1 MGPRAQRLSRRGFLA
16 GAGIATAGLLAP
28 PRAWALSA
36 TDGFRLLRARA
47 VAAGG
52 EAPPIGSPLRY
63 DDSLPGPLLRIRR
76 GEELRVRLR
85 NDLPEPTSVHWHG
98 VRLPNAMDGV
108 PPLTQPAVAPGAS
121 FDYRFRPPDAGTY
134 WYHAAG
140 ATQIDQGLHGALIVE
155 EPQAIDADRDIAL
168 VVAMPV
174 NAGDAPILVNGS
186 LRPNIPVR
194 RGERVRLRL
203 INASAAQALMLRL
216 DGHAPWVMAVD
227 GQPAEPF
234 VAREGRVGLGP
245 GNRVDLFVDLVRE
258 RGTAAPLV
266 AGTQADAQRERP
278 IARLAY
284 APDTDARDVRRAP
297 PLALPPNPL
306 PARIDLKTALRADV
320 TLADAKPFDP
330 AGAPSFAVKRG
341 RAVTLA
347 IRNGSGR
354 PWAVHVHG
362 HHFRLLDR
370 LDDGWKPYWMDTL
383 IVGEQV
389 ERIAFLAD
397 NPGNW
402 LIGCRMLERRDTEA
416 SHWFAVT

>member
-1 MGPRAQRLSRRGFLA
+1 MGRQAQRLSRRDFLA
-16 GAGIATAGLLAP
+16 GAGVAVVGFGTSPLARAQGTSDGL
-28 PRAWALSA
+28 
-36 TDGFRLLRARA
+36 RLLRARA
-47 VAAGG
+47 VGAGG
-52 EAPPIGSPLRY
+52 EAPPAGSPLRY
-63 DDSLPGPLLRIRR
+63 NDSLPGPLLRIRR
-76 GEELRVRLR
+76 SEELRLRLV
-85 NDLPEPTSVHWHG
+85 NDLSEPTSVHWHG

-108 PPLTQPAVAPGAS
+108 PSLTQPAVAPSAS

-155 EPQAIDADRDIAL
+155 EPQAVDVDRDLAL
-168 VVAMPV
+168 VLATPANVE
-174 NAGDAPILVNGS
+174 DAAILVNGS
-186 LRPNIPVR
+186 LRPDIPVK
-194 RGERVRLRL
+194 RGERLRLRL
-203 INASAAQALMLRL
+203 INASAARALMLRL
-216 DGHAPWVMAVD
+216 DGHAPWVMAID

-234 VAREGRVGLGP
+234 VARAGRVGLGP
-245 GNRVDLFVDLVRE
+245 GNRVDLFVDLGRE
-258 RGTAAPLV
+258 RGSTAALM
-266 AGTQADAQRERP
+266 AGTQDERP

-306 PARIDLKTALRADV
+306 PAHIDLKTALRADV
-320 TLADAKPFDP
+320 TLPAGKPLDP
-330 AGAPSFAVKRG
+330 AGAPLFAVKRG

-347 IRNGSGR
+347 IRNSSGR
-354 PWAVHVHG
+354 PWALHVHG
-362 HHFRLLDR
+362 HPFRLLDR

-383 IVGEQV
+383 IVGDQV
-389 ERIAFLAD
+389 ERIAFRAD